1 MASQEQAAA
10 DEFVLAENM
19 FVDGSEA
26 LEQKDYVEAA
36 DFLAQCLQFHA
47 ERSGDTSVDAA
58 VVALKYAEALLGCA
72 RMKGTSILSGMGKVL
87 FWVGHHPLLAPVS
100 LGCVICRLLSG
111 DK

>member
-72 RMKGTSILSGMGKVL
+72 RMKGTSILSGMGKVRQVHRRPIVEH
-87 FWVGHHPLLAPVS
+87 FV
-100 LGCVICRLLSG
+100 
-111 DK
+111 